1 MINIY
6 DMEVFEY
13 DWVLVT
19 MNPIDQTKTVIHN
32 DREKLINLY
41 EQRKNEIWVGFNSR
55 AYDQHIFKAILCDF
69 NPKKVNDHIIV
80 HDKSGWNY
88 SNLMNKIQL
97 YNYDVMTGYNGLKTL
112 EGFMGND
119 IKETSVPF
127 DIDRPLTGKELQDT
141 IRYCTHD
148 VEQTL
153 EVFMNRKEDF
163 DAHMGLI
170 QTFKLPMSC
179 ISKTQAQL
187 VAVILEATRQ
197 EYNDEFDI
205 KFPDTLQ
212 LKKYKYV
219 EDWYRDTSNRDYS
232 KKLETTIAGVP
243 HVFGWGGVHGAI
255 ENYYGEGVYLMAD
268 VSSLYP
274 SLMIRYNYHSRSIK
288 DPSKYVEI
296 YETNLRM
303 KKEKNPLRPAFKLIC
318 NTTYGTMKDKF
329 NPMYDPQMAN
339 NVCVAGQLL
348 LLDLI
353 EHLEPYCTLIQS
365 NTDGILI
372 KLKSIDDFDLIDDLV
387 YEWEQRTGLSME
399 FDLYGKVYQGDVNN
413 YLITPIDGIMYN
425 EKGKENFK
433 RKGAWLKQLNALDYD
448 LPIVNKALVNYMT
461 QGIPIEQTIL
471 SCDDLI
477 EFQKA
482 VKLTGKYDFV
492 MHNGIMYSWKCY
504 RVFASKNTRDGII
517 YKCKHDGKKDKIGN
531 TPEQCFINNDNI
543 IGVKCPEK
551 LDKQYYVNLAK
562 DRIKKFGVT
571 L

>member
-1 MINIY
+1 MINFY
-6 DMEVFEY
+6 DFEVTKF
-13 DWVLVT
+13 DWIVT
-19 MNPIDQTKTVIHN
+19 IINPIDEFKITIHN
-32 DREKLINLY
+32 DREKLTELY
-41 EQRKNEIWVGFNSR
+41 NQRKNEIWVGFNSR
-55 AYDQHIFKAILCDF
+55 MYDQHIFKAILCGFD
-69 NPKKVNDHIIV
+69 PKEVNDYIIL
-80 HDKSGWNY
+80 HDKSGWSY
-88 SNLMNKIQL
+88 SNLMNKIPF

-127 DIDRPLTGKELQDT
+127 NIDRPLTGKELQEM
-141 IRYCTHD
+141 IIYNVHD
-148 VEQTL
+148 VEQTI
-153 EVFMNRKEDF
+153 EVFTRRKEDF
-163 DAHMGLI
+163 DAQLALI

-187 VAVILEATRQ
+187 VAVILEATFHN
-197 EYNDEFDI
+197 YNDEFDI

-219 EDWYRDTSNRDYS
+219 EDWYRNTENRDYS
-232 KKLETTIAGVP
+232 KRLETTIAGVP

-255 ENYYGEGVYLMAD
+255 ENYCGSGIYLMAD

-288 DPSKYVEI
+288 NPSKYVEI

-303 KKEKNPLRPAFKLIC
+303 KKEKNPLRPVYKLIC

-353 EHLEPYCTLIQS
+353 EHLEPYCQLIQS

-372 KLKSIDDFDLIDDLV
+372 KLRSIDDYELIDDIV

-399 FDLYGKVYQGDVNN
+399 FDLYRKVFQGDVNN
-413 YLITPIDGIMYN
+413 YLITPYDGKLYD
-425 EKGKENFK
+425 EKGKEKFK
-433 RKGAWLKQLNALDYD
+433 RKGAYLKQLNELDYD
-448 LPIVNKALVNYMT
+448 LPIINEALVNFMLY
-461 QGIPIEQTIL
+461 GKPIEQTV
-471 SCDDLI
+471 SECDNLI

-492 MHNGIMYSWKCY
+492 MHNGKRYDWKCY
-504 RVFASKNTRDGII
+504 RVFASKDSHDGII
-517 YKCKHDGKKDKIGN
+517 YKCKYDGKKDKMGN
-531 TPEQCFINNDNI
+531 TPEQCFICNDDI
-543 IGVKCPEK
+543 KGVKCPEK
-551 LDKQYYVNLAK
+551 LDKQWYINLAK
-562 DRIKKFGVT
+562 ERIKKFGVIV
-571 L
+571 